1 MSERSPDTSHR
12 QGSKHRRREPL
23 CARNTR
29 FRAIPNAQTSP
40 EHSSSTAICNHCLAN
55 HTTASTNGSNP
66 QQRSGPLSA
75 RVNIYFLTSDHQPL
89 IVIGHVPIFFWDHI
103 QVRRSL
109 HGDTKPWR
117 SRLFLSRYYLKSSAL
132 PKELYVIWMAS
143 CVPLCSHVFKIF
155 LNVKTLP
162 RLHYLLPQPARRP
175 RTGPGKIYHKYELY
189 IINIYHNIYISLSL
203 SLS

>member
-89 IVIGHVPIFFWDHI
+89 IVIGHVPIFLGSHPSSEI
-103 QVRRSL
+103 L
-109 HGDTKPWR
+109 AWR
-117 SRLFLSRYYLKSSAL
+117 YKA
-132 PKELYVIWMAS
+132 MA
-143 CVPLCSHVFKIF
+143 FKIVSKPV
-155 LNVKTLP
+155 LSKIVCIAKGIICDLDGVMRPTLFT
-162 RLHYLLPQPARRP
+162 RL
-175 RTGPGKIYHKYELY
+175 
-189 IINIYHNIYISLSL
+189 
-203 SLS
+203 